1 MAGDLDQWADHRGE
15 RLARIDLTCVGIADL
30 AVRLG
35 LIFARSRFLLRRL
48 QNPMGRNFLWKSPR
62 SPN

>member
-1 MAGDLDQWADHRGE
+1 MTAKETSRG
-15 RLARIDLTCVGIADL
+15 RRGLAPLELVL
-30 AVRLG
+30 ALPILLFVSG
-35 LIFARSRFLLRRL
+35 LISPRSRFLLRRL